1 MARMHFAHN
10 CLLFGPHSIPSPRHQ
25 PLFCPPLEYP
35 PQISPARYAAAHWC
49 CCQKISRHK
58 LDRIKSRYGTLWP
71 GGTYSAPVLRGN
83 ENSQHLV
90 LTQMSY
96 FVSLFRSS
104 KNVSFKRKS
113 ASKIS
118 FEHAV
123 FFCWKILYGKS
134 CIINSGP
141 DLPILG
147 WRHSDTL
154 KHHTSVHGPLGH
166 PPALPGFWT
175 R

>member
-1 MARMHFAHN
+1 MADGRNAFFARHEQ

-35 PQISPARYAAAHWC
+35 PQISPARYAAARR
-49 CCQKISRHK
+49 CQKISRHK

-104 KNVSFKRKS
+104 KNMSFKRK
-113 ASKIS
+113 AVSKIS
-118 FEHAV
+118 FEHAES
-123 FFCWKILYGKS
+123 FCEKILFDIS
-134 CIINSGP
+134 
-141 DLPILG
+141 
-147 WRHSDTL
+147 
-154 KHHTSVHGPLGH
+154 
-166 PPALPGFWT
+166 AL
-175 R
+175 